1 MNTVENTY
9 VPAHLAIEAMRDNG
23 YKNTAYAVCE
33 LIDNSIQASAQNVQL
48 LCGEAER
55 QLSSRRTTRLEQI
68 AVLDDG
74 DGMTPEVLG
83 MALQFGN
90 GTRLRKDQRTG
101 IGRFG
106 MGLPASSISQCK
118 RVDVWSWQDGIEN
131 AYHVYLDV
139 DEIKQHKSSSMPE
152 PTKKAIPYIYANVIQ
167 KFGKSGT
174 LVIWSKLDRL
184 MWSKGETLVKH
195 SESLIGRIYR
205 KYIHS
210 GDMKIQQTVFNID
223 NPLQVSLDRL
233 AKPNDPSYL
242 MDKTNCPYPFNNTP
256 MFEKHGGENYEKMF
270 TVKYK
275 DDEHEIFIRTSI
287 ASLEARSGDNAGSTP
302 HGRHA
307 KENTGISVVRAGREL
322 ELDQTLV
329 SQSDP
334 TERWWGIE
342 VEFPPSLDELMGVT
356 NNKQTA
362 RNFSDILSM
371 IQEITEMQR
380 KGKNIDEI
388 QDELEEEG
396 DPRAP
401 LIIVADYIY
410 KQIIS
415 MRKLIKE
422 QTKGIRAKT
431 MRYQNTEIEK
441 KATEYT
447 EERKKQGYVGT
458 SDKDETLPP
467 QKKVE
472 EIATGL
478 ISSGVE
484 EQEASD
490 IASYTVTNNL
500 KYSFIEAPFESDAFF
515 TVQPRGGALNIL
527 LNRNHPAYEHL
538 IEVLDQDKNDSSAQ
552 KDKDLED
559 RLLRASKG
567 LKLLLAAWARFEDEI
582 PDGERKDEIQDARK
596 DWGRIAK
603 KFLKN

>member
-1 MNTVENTY
+1 MFGMNMVENTY

-33 LIDNSIQASAQNVQL
+33 LIDNSIQANAKHVQL

-55 QLSSRRTTRLEQI
+55 QLSTRKTSRLEQI

-74 DGMTPEVLG
+74 DGMSPEVLG

-90 GTRLRKDQRTG
+90 GTRLKRDQRTG

-139 DEIKQHKSSSMPE
+139 DEIKMNKTSTMPE
-152 PTKKAIPYIYANVIQ
+152 PSKMMIPYIYKQIIDNP
-167 KFGKSGT
+167 GKSGT
-174 LVIWSKLDRL
+174 LVVWSKLDRL
-184 MWSKGETLVKH
+184 MWSRGETLVKH

-205 KYIHS
+205 KFIHS
-210 GDMKIQQTVFNID
+210 GSLRIQKTVFDIDYPLNITID
-223 NPLQVSLDRL
+223 KL
-233 AKPNDPSYL
+233 AKPNDPCYL
-242 MDKTNCPYPFNNTP
+242 MDKTTCPEPFSHEP
-256 MFEKHGGENYEKMF
+256 MFERHGGDNYERKF
-270 TVKYK
+270 IVKYK
-275 DDEHEIFIRTSI
+275 NEEHDVFVRTSI
-287 ASLEARSGDNAGSTP
+287 AALEARTGDNAGSAP

-307 KENTGISVVRAGREL
+307 KENTGISIVRSGREL
-322 ELDQTLV
+322 ELDQTLI

-362 RNFSDILSM
+362 RNFSDILGM
-371 IQEITEMQR
+371 IQQITEMQR

-401 LIIVADYIY
+401 LIILADHIY
-410 KQIIS
+410 KQIVS

-422 QTKGIRAKT
+422 QTKGMRSKEK
-431 MRYQNTEIEK
+431 RYQNHEIEK
-441 KATEYT
+441 TATTYT
-447 EERKKQGYVGT
+447 EERKNQGYVGS
-458 SDKDETLPP
+458 SDRDESLTP
-467 QKKVE
+467 QEKLKV
-472 EIATGL
+472 ISTGL
-478 ISSGVE
+478 ITSGVE
-484 EQEASD
+484 ESEA
-490 IASYTVTNNL
+490 IEVAKYTVEHNL
-500 KYSFIEAPFESDAFF
+500 KYSFTDSYFESDAFF
-515 TVQPRGGALNIL
+515 TVQPSGGALNII

-538 IEVLDQDKNDSSAQ
+538 IEVLEHNEKDN
-552 KDKDLED
+552 DKDLKI
-559 RLLRASKG
+559 RLNEASKG

-582 PDGERKDEIQDARK
+582 PDGDRKDDIQDARK
-596 DWGRIAK
+596 DWGRIAR
-603 KFLKN
+603 KFLKS